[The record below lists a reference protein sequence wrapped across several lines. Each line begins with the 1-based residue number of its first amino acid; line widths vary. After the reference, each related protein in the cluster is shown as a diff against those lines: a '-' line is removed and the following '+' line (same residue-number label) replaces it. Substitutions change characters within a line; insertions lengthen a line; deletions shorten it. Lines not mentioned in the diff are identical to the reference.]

1 MLPLFPKDL
10 VKLKSGH
17 GFHETCNKVYIT
29 AYRHEMAS
37 VQKKGIARYTN
48 QGIAQMLP
56 PPNWEYLKSP
66 WYFGLVVKIFRRDP
80 QLALDVAD
88 VMTDLSNVPLSR
100 AELKRRKQEDAHL
113 GSGKKKALS
122 NSVTEESSPLSG
134 GDWKTDPCPSVV
146 SFTNVDNRADSVMAM
161 AAENQERFASAKML
175 SSKAQA
181 GTYNIGVRMAVMEEL
196 ERGLNILDR
205 IRGCIGE
212 EKFSEGVQD
221 VYESLP
227 KYATF
232 KNEVKVIDVD
242 NDDTP
247 FKNEVEVIDVYNDN
261 PPIGS
266 ASAGTATKEANDD
279 CGIVESD
286 DEDDLYDSDGGIDLE
301 KMYPNTEDNNVQYIY
316 TRNATGGR
324 VISVDCRLKKG
335 RKGTK

>member
-1 MLPLFPKDL
+1 
-10 VKLKSGH
+10 
-17 GFHETCNKVYIT
+17 
-29 AYRHEMAS
+29 
-37 VQKKGIARYTN
+37 
-48 QGIAQMLP
+48 
-56 PPNWEYLKSP
+56 
-66 WYFGLVVKIFRRDP
+66 
-80 QLALDVAD
+80 
-88 VMTDLSNVPLSR
+88 MTDLSNVPLSR
-100 AELKRRKQEDAHL
+100 AELKRHKQEDAHL

-146 SFTNVDNRADSVMAM
+146 SSTNVDNRADSVMAM

-205 IRGCIGE
+205 IRGCTGE

-247 FKNEVEVIDVYNDN
+247 FKNEVKIIDVDNDD

-266 ASAGTATKEANDD
+266 ASAGTATKEANNDS
-279 CGIVESD
+279 GIVESD
-286 DEDDLYDSDGGIDLE
+286 DEDDLYDSDEGLIW
-301 KMYPNTEDNNVQYIY
+301 KRCTP
-316 TRNATGGR
+316 TRKTTMCSTSIPGMQLAGSFQLI
-324 VISVDCRLKKG
+324 VA
-335 RKGTK
+335 

>member
-1 MLPLFPKDL
+1 
-10 VKLKSGH
+10 
-17 GFHETCNKVYIT
+17 
-29 AYRHEMAS
+29 
-37 VQKKGIARYTN
+37 
-48 QGIAQMLP
+48 
-56 PPNWEYLKSP
+56 
-66 WYFGLVVKIFRRDP
+66 
-80 QLALDVAD
+80 
-88 VMTDLSNVPLSR
+88 
-100 AELKRRKQEDAHL
+100 
-113 GSGKKKALS
+113 
-122 NSVTEESSPLSG
+122 
-134 GDWKTDPCPSVV
+134 
-146 SFTNVDNRADSVMAM
+146 
-161 AAENQERFASAKML
+161 ML

-205 IRGCIGE
+205 IRECIGE

-221 VYESLP
+221 VCESLP

-242 NDDTP
+242 NDD
-247 FKNEVEVIDVYNDN
+247 

-279 CGIVESD
+279 SGIVESD

-316 TRNATGGR
+316 TRNATGR

>member
-1 MLPLFPKDL
+1 
-10 VKLKSGH
+10 
-17 GFHETCNKVYIT
+17 
-29 AYRHEMAS
+29 
-37 VQKKGIARYTN
+37 
-48 QGIAQMLP
+48 MLP
-56 PPNWEYLKSP
+56 PPNWEYLKPP

-146 SFTNVDNRADSVMAM
+146 SSTNVDNRADSVMAM

-247 FKNEVEVIDVYNDN
+247 FKNEVKVIDVDNDD

-279 CGIVESD
+279 SGIVESD

-316 TRNATGGR
+316 TRNATGR